1 MKFPEGVQWMVLE
14 FDPLCGTAQVEDY
27 LQLYIPVR
35 SSTLSFLGC
44 TGAGTVLPESSASSV
59 NNEELT
65 DWWPVLKKFHGT
77 DFPTMALV
85 LPGVRAVIIG
95 FVVILRVNC

>member
-35 SSTLSFLGC
+35 SNTLSFLGC
-44 TGAGTVLPESSASSV
+44 TTMLPDSNTSV
-59 NNEELT
+59 NQEELA
-65 DWWPVLKKFHGT
+65 DWCPILKKFNGT

-85 LPGVRAVIIG
+85 LPGDMLLLFFSV
-95 FVVILRVNC
+95 